1 MSIVCAACGK
11 ISRDREFC
19 DHCNADLQPVDDRL
33 PPAHCPLPLGDVVL
47 SAAQRKALM
56 RIEDTVT
63 LQSDAGRWR
72 VHWARLIE
80 QQTWRPLLNQRLG
93 LDVEVLPKCK
103 TIDAEGG
110 LWVVS
115 QASVDTC
122 RWQERTA
129 ASDPL
134 ARMRGLLADVG
145 SLAHALEQLHR
156 HGLVWLTFDPA
167 AVEDA
172 GPLLPPADA
181 DTAALG
187 LRLLRIANL
196 DVRLFRQGE
205 CPMSLGFNARF
216 AAPEVCAFRAA
227 EIGPATDVYH
237 LAMFAYYWCARMLPD
252 GFGGLGLESFDHK
265 LPSLRTY
272 TPDLPAGVVSAL
284 MRGLAVEPSQRY
296 ATPREFVAALRG
308 RLDETRQRRDHS
320 GAVRWD
326 AAGLTES
333 GRSKDAIGKGNE
345 DHVLLREFAEPRGL
359 LTAVADGISTC
370 DIGSGALA
378 SLIAGIVLENRF
390 DHGTSHEAFE
400 RQVVEA
406 SHEGSRRILD
416 WAIEKGYKNQLA
428 TGRDLMGTTLTVAW
442 LQGHEL
448 SVANLGDSRAY
459 LIAAH
464 WVDQL
469 TVDGDLGTE
478 LLAGGAAPEQ
488 VLRMGVVARALR
500 GCVGGCT
507 LNSGQVEVLPDSC
520 RPAVTRWSVVPG
532 DVVVL
537 CTDGLVEE
545 GIFLEPESMAD
556 MVRTNRA
563 LPAAELARRLVDAA
577 NAMQRMP
584 SASEP
589 EGFGDNI
596 TCVVIKIESE
606 E

>member
-19 DHCNADLQPVDDRL
+19 DHCNADLQPVDNRL
-33 PPAHCPLPLGDVVL
+33 PPAHCPLPSGDVEL
-47 SAAQRKALM
+47 SVAQRKALV
-56 RIEDTVT
+56 RIEDSVT
-63 LQSDAGRWR
+63 LQTNAGRWR
-72 VHWARLIE
+72 VHWARLTE
-80 QQTWRPLLNQRLG
+80 QQIWQPLFDERLELN
-93 LDVEVLPKCK
+93 LDVLPTCQS
-103 TIDAEGG
+103 IDAEGG

-115 QASVDTC
+115 QAATDAC
-122 RWQERTA
+122 RWQDRVA
-129 ASDPL
+129 AADPVDRL
-134 ARMRGLLADVG
+134 RGLLTDVA
-145 SLAHALEQLHR
+145 SLAQTLEQLHR
-156 HGLVWLTFDPA
+156 HGRVWLSFDPA

-172 GPLLPPADA
+172 GSLLPGANADA
-181 DTAALG
+181 TSVG

-205 CPMSLGFNARF
+205 CPMSLGFNSKF

-237 LAMFAYYWCARMLPD
+237 LAMFAYYWCARMLPE
-252 GFGGLGLESFDHK
+252 GFGGLGLEAFDHK
-265 LPSLRTY
+265 LPSLRIY
-272 TPDLPAGVVSAL
+272 APDLPAGVVSVL
-284 MRGLAVEPSQRY
+284 MQGLAVEPRQRH
-296 ATPREFVAALRG
+296 ATPREFVTALRG
-308 RLDETRQRRDHS
+308 QLDEARQRRDFV

-345 DHVLLREFAEPRGL
+345 DHFLLRDFPEPRGL
-359 LTAVADGISTC
+359 LTAVADGISIC

-390 DHGTSHEAFE
+390 DRGTSHETFE
-400 RQVVEA
+400 NQVVEA

-416 WAIEKGYKNQLA
+416 WAIEKGYKDQLA
-428 TGRDLMGTTLTVAW
+428 LGLDLMGTTLTVAW

-448 SVANLGDSRAY
+448 SVANLGDSRVY
-459 LIAAH
+459 LIATH
-464 WVDQL
+464 WADQL

-507 LNSGQVEVLPDSC
+507 HNSGKVEVLPDSC
-520 RPAVTRWSVVPG
+520 RPVVTRWPVVPG
-532 DVVVL
+532 DVVIL

-545 GIFLEPESMAD
+545 GFFLEPEGMAD
-556 MVRTNRA
+556 LVRTHRTLA
-563 LPAAELARRLVDAA
+563 AAELARRLVDAA

-584 SASEP
+584 SSAEP

-596 TCVVIKIESE
+596 TCVVIKIESDA
-606 E
+606 